1 MATSNNL
8 LLYGPP
14 GTGKTYNTVNYAVS
28 IVENRPFED
37 IVAEGYP
44 LALEKY
50 DKYTKMGRIAFMTF
64 HQSLSYD
71 DFIEGIRPEITDT
84 GDLVYVASPGV
95 FYRFCSDADHP
106 RLIDDGIPEA
116 FRGLSDDAKLFAVC
130 DDTIP
135 GEAGEGDILLHVS
148 ERVYDKV
155 GLVRDDRGRVAG
167 TLVC

>member
-1 MATSNNL
+1 MNISNNL

-37 IVAEGYP
+37 VVAEGYS

-71 DFIEGIRPEITDT
+71 DFIEGIRPEVDESGQLI
-84 GDLVYVASPGV
+84 YVPTPGV
-95 FYRFCSDADHP
+95 FYNFCRKADSPEMLEGSVPEELDPVSDNC
-106 RLIDDGIPEA
+106 
-116 FRGLSDDAKLFAVC
+116 F
-130 DDTIP
+130 
-135 GEAGEGDILLHVS
+135 
-148 ERVYDKV
+148 VYHIQPKK
-155 GLVRDDRGRVAG
+155 GNRRD
-167 TLVC
+167 

>member
-1 MATSNNL
+1 MNISNNL

-37 IVAEGYP
+37 VVAEGYS

-71 DFIEGIRPEITDT
+71 DFIEGIRPEVDENGKLIYLPTPDE
-84 GDLVYVASPGV
+84 
-95 FYRFCSDADHP
+95 FYNFCKNADHP
-106 RLIDDGIPEA
+106 HMLEGSVPEE
-116 FRGLSDDAKLFAVC
+116 LSSISDDNKIYAVSMDDDASLNAKE
-130 DDTIP
+130 T
-135 GEAGEGDILLHVS
+135 
-148 ERVYDKV
+148 
-155 GLVRDDRGRVAG
+155 
-167 TLVC
+167 

>member
-1 MATSNNL
+1 MNISNNL

-28 IVENRPFED
+28 IVENRPFEE

-71 DFIEGIRPEITDT
+71 DFIEGIRPEITET
-84 GDLVYVASPGV
+84 GDLV
-95 FYRFCSDADHP
+95 
-106 RLIDDGIPEA
+106 
-116 FRGLSDDAKLFAVC
+116 
-130 DDTIP
+130 
-135 GEAGEGDILLHVS
+135 
-148 ERVYDKV
+148 
-155 GLVRDDRGRVAG
+155 
-167 TLVC
+167 